1 MIDYMVR
8 AIDETGSIRVFASS
22 TTNLVEYAR
31 EIHKTSPVSTA
42 ALGRV
47 MTASLLMGDTLKNDK
62 DKVSIQITG
71 DGLIK
76 NILAISNCNGEV
88 KGYISN
94 PRADLPLKRKGKLD
108 VGGVIGNGNLTVI
121 KDLGMRE
128 PYVGQT
134 QLVSGEIA
142 EDLAHYFALSDQQ
155 PSVVSLGVLIE
166 KDYTVKAA
174 GGYIIQVLPN
184 AEEEVIV
191 KLEENIAKA
200 DTISTLIEKGY
211 TPEDVIEYVCEGLD
225 MKILEKKDLKFVCDC
240 CEDRVERALVSI
252 GEKDLTEI
260 IEEDGHAEICCEFC
274 DTKYQFDKENLTNL
288 LEQAKRK

>member
-8 AIDETGSIRVFASS
+8 AIDETGSIRIFSS
-22 TTNLVEYAR
+22 NTTNLVEHSR
-31 EIHKTSPVSTA
+31 GLHQTSPVSTA

-47 MTASLLMGDTLKNDK
+47 MTASLLMGDTLKNDN
-62 DKVSIQITG
+62 DKVSIQVTG

-76 NILAISNCNGEV
+76 NILAISNSKGEV

-108 VGGVIGNGNLTVI
+108 VGGAIGNGNLTVI

-142 EDLAHYFALSDQQ
+142 EDLAHYFATSDQQ
-155 PSVVSLGVLIE
+155 PSVVALGVLIE

-184 AEEEVIV
+184 AEEEVIA

-200 DTISTLIEKGY
+200 EPVSTLIEKGY
-211 TPEDVIEYVCEGLD
+211 TPEQVIDYVCEGLD

-240 CEDRVERALVSI
+240 CEDRIERALVSI

-260 IEEDGHAEICCEFC
+260 IEEDGKAEVCCEFC
-274 DTKYQFDKENLTNL
+274 DTKYQFDKENLTKL
-288 LEQAKRK
+288 LEKAKRK

>member
-8 AIDETGSIRVFASS
+8 AIDETGSIRIFSS
-22 TTNLVEYAR
+22 NTTNLVEHSR
-31 EIHKTSPVSTA
+31 EIHQTSPVSTA

-47 MTASLLMGDTLKNDK
+47 MTASLLMGDTLKNDN
-62 DKVSIQITG
+62 DKVSIQVTG

-76 NILAISNCNGEV
+76 NILAISNSRGEV

-94 PRADLPLKRKGKLD
+94 PRAELPLKRKGKLD
-108 VGGVIGNGNLTVI
+108 VGGAIGNGNLTVI

-142 EDLAHYFALSDQQ
+142 EDLAHYFATSDQQ
-155 PSVVSLGVLIE
+155 PSVVALGVLIE

-191 KLEENIAKA
+191 KLEENISKA
-200 DTISTLIEKGY
+200 EPVSTLIEKGY
-211 TPEDVIEYVCEGLD
+211 TPEEVIEYICEGLD

-240 CEDRVERALVSI
+240 CEDRIERALISI

-260 IEEDGHAEICCEFC
+260 IEEDGQAEICCEFC
-274 DTKYQFDKENLTNL
+274 DTKYQFDKDNLTNL
-288 LEQAKRK
+288 LERAKQK